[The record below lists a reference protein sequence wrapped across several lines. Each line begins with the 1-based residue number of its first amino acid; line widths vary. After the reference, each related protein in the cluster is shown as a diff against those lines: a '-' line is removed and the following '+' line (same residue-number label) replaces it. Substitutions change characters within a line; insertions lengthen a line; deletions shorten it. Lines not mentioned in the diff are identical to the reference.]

1 MLQTHTHQA
10 DDEEHV
16 ILGTVAP
23 QANDKPAKRTA
34 CCRVLKDSRKWQ
46 VHEMNPALG
55 LTDVAACSAVR
66 TYACVPSRIPG
77 QMKLGHEASRL
88 AVIIE
93 SMCLPTK
100 RLVGHLQETPGLGPI
115 PSSPA
120 GRSDRPPVAQRAH
133 NTRRGPREPTKSTP
147 PMVRRRGGRP
157 QKNGR
162 HQPYGRTRDAASK
175 MQSNIVLDT
184 THRMPNVICHALQ
197 YSRSSIPS
205 RR

>member
-77 QMKLGHEASRL
+77 QMKLGHEASRF

-115 PSSPA
+115 V
-120 GRSDRPPVAQRAH
+120 PVAQLDDLIAH
-133 NTRRGPREPTKSTP
+133 PSPNERTIHGAALESPRKVHLQLSGDAEEDPRRMAVINHTAGHAMRHQRCSRTLSLTP
-147 PMVRRRGGRP
+147 PTECPM
-157 QKNGR
+157 
-162 HQPYGRTRDAASK
+162 
-175 MQSNIVLDT
+175 
-184 THRMPNVICHALQ
+184 
-197 YSRSSIPS
+197 
-205 RR
+205 